1 MTPLKFDDDKIE
13 LRTDVPISMHPDSL
27 MNHIDTLNKDDTIGI
42 FALSAAREALRIC
55 YKSYGRINDAEAA
68 SRKDPL
74 SKASRR
80 GGKLSDADNVHLVNT
95 APTVQ
100 AEHEAFVDAAEKALT
115 RINPQVDRRVRE
127 LSGIQETLSKRVSVA
142 IDEPTRSTPEGLALA
157 QEVRSHVKSLSD
169 KARNAFVAAA
179 IEANDKAT
187 VAAMLYAQPFL
198 SGLDKIT
205 QGTLRERAAA
215 KFAPEDS
222 AQLAATT
229 ATIEQVANAVS
240 LLLERYSKLPSLR
253 NVSQRRAGTEAA
265 ECEKTI
271 SSQD

>member
-1 MTPLKFDDDKIE
+1 MTQFKFDDDKIE
-13 LRTDVPISMHPDSL
+13 IRHDVPMRMHPDSL
-27 MNHIDTLNKDDTIGI
+27 LHHIDTLNKDDTIGI

-55 YKSYGRINDAEAA
+55 HEAYGRINDTEAA
-68 SRKDPL
+68 SRKNPP
-74 SKASRR
+74 SNASR
-80 GGKLSDADNVHLVNT
+80 
-95 APTVQ
+95 Q
-100 AEHEAFVDAAEKALT
+100 AFVDAAEKALT

-127 LSGIQETLSKRVSVA
+127 LSGIQETLSKLVSVA